1 MTVAKEPG
9 GTRQRIIECTEA
21 LLLEIGSNDLHL
33 TKVAERAQV
42 GLQTI
47 YYHFESR
54 TQLIARAQAS
64 AYLRLIA
71 PLHGHLE
78 IVERAIVERDEDTY
92 WRVLG
97 DNTAL
102 SWSYAHHD
110 DKWQTATLLND
121 IWADDF
127 TRDEFRARLDVQVQ
141 RWVTAIDAG
150 KPLGWVRADL
160 DSYALVTTCW
170 AGSIGQAIFVN
181 SEKNQYSPESIRDF
195 FLSVAR
201 ANPSDS
207 ANSRDIHVH
216 ARGGNGGFKWSAQQ
230 VRRVSLPAS
239 YSRASCEVVR

>member
-9 GTRQRIIECTEA
+9 GTRQRIIECTEQ
-21 LLLEIGSNDLHL
+21 LLLEVGSNDLHL

-78 IVERAIVERDEDTY
+78 MVERAVVEEDEETY

-97 DNTAL
+97 QNTTL
-102 SWSYAHHD
+102 SWSYAQHD
-110 DKWQTATLLND
+110 DKWQTTTLLSD
-121 IWADDF
+121 IWADDY
-127 TRDEFRARLDVQVQ
+127 TREEFRANLDVQVA
-141 RWVTAIDAG
+141 RWVAVIEAG
-150 KPLGWVRADL
+150 KPLGWVRPDL
-160 DSYALVTTCW
+160 DTYALVTTCW

-181 SEKNQYSPESIRDF
+181 SENNHYSPESINAF
-195 FLSVAR
+195 FLSVVR
-201 ANPSDS
+201 ASPQ
-207 ANSRDIHVH
+207 NSPNSNDAPVQT
-216 ARGGNGGFKWSAQQ
+216 RGGN
-230 VRRVSLPAS
+230 L
-239 YSRASCEVVR
+239 